1 MKMEKEKKKKFFLKL
16 LYYSLRIDAREKIE
30 MRMNFLETDNK
41 INIIDCFIIGKF
53 LKRQRCVNES
63 QLKNYCY
70 ENNR

>member
-1 MKMEKEKKKKFFLKL
+1 MKMEKEKKKKFFLKP

-53 LKRQRCVNES
+53 LKRQRCVNGS